1 MMVFANYLTYNLC
14 IIMKRTDYKKM
25 RNKRLYFI
33 TLLIIV
39 ALVFIGCKP
48 NNYSKKYNYILKEE
62 LDNPRYGETSINY
75 GYGNVDSDEMPE
87 LFIIRGTSHVDTV
100 TIYTYDTVNKK
111 AVCLGDFGGLGV
123 IDYVPY
129 QNKIIASYG
138 NQGYYYTTVS
148 SITRDKTIELTDCIL
163 RNNGNKTE
171 SFYGFDMDGF
181 NGSIQWEEYD
191 INQFTEPDATYMIS
205 EDEADAIMEGIFKDA
220 VRVDI
225 SNVCTS
231 VYSK

>member
-1 MMVFANYLTYNLC
+1 
-14 IIMKRTDYKKM
+14 MKRMDYKKM
-25 RNKRLYFI
+25 RNKHLHIF
-33 TLLIIV
+33 TLLV
-39 ALVFIGCKP
+39 MVSLVLIGCKP
-48 NNYSKKYNYILKEE
+48 GDYSKGYNFILKEE
-62 LDNPRYGETSINY
+62 LDNPRYAGTSIINY
-75 GYGNVDSDEMPE
+75 GYGYVDNDNVPE
-87 LFIIRGTSHVDTV
+87 LFIIRGSSHIDTV
-100 TIYTYDTVNKK
+100 TIYTYDIENKK
-111 AVCLGDFGGLGV
+111 VIYLGDFGSGV

-181 NGSIQWEEYD
+181 NGSIQWEGYD
-191 INQFTEPDATYMIS
+191 INQFTEPDATYIIS